1 MDDSDRGAH
10 PSGLAANTP
19 GNILTLYQKTGCT
32 VKSKPLANTG
42 WRVSEIALGTVELGM
57 EYGFRG
63 SAQYSPPSFNDAV
76 ALLRRAFDLGITLFD
91 TAPTYGSGEA
101 LLGCAFDR
109 ASDRPHIATKVIVP
123 GDDSA
128 AERITTSIESSLR
141 SLRMESI
148 DILQIHNTT
157 VETLEREDVMNA
169 LYRAQ
174 RVGKVRWLG
183 VSVDSDVPALRAIC
197 TEGIE
202 TIQLPFNLLN
212 QSSRSLVFSRA
223 AKSGRSI
230 LVRSAYLRGVLT
242 SQLDSIPE
250 RLSELRR
257 FALDAFAVAQCEAD
271 TLAEAA
277 LRFCLSFAPVAS
289 VIIGVKTI
297 AELESNLRDADRG
310 PLSPSTVQALAAF
323 AVEDK
328 ILVNPIHWG
337 ALI

>member
-1 MDDSDRGAH
+1 
-10 PSGLAANTP
+10 
-19 GNILTLYQKTGCT
+19 
-32 VKSKPLANTG
+32 
-42 WRVSEIALGTVELGM
+42 M
-57 EYGFRG
+57 EYGFRC
-63 SAQYSPPSFNDAV
+63 SAHYSPPFFDDAV

-101 LLGCAFDR
+101 LLGRAFDG

-123 GDDSA
+123 EGDSA
-128 AERITTSIESSLR
+128 AEMIAASIESSLR
-141 SLRMESI
+141 SLRVEAI

-169 LYRAQ
+169 LYTAQ
-174 RVGKVRWLG
+174 RAGKVRWLG
-183 VSVDSDVPALRAIC
+183 VSVDDNLPALRALS
-197 TEGIE
+197 TAGIE
-202 TIQLPFNLLN
+202 TVQLPFNLLN
-212 QSSRSLVFSRA
+212 QSSRCLVFPGV
-223 AKSGRSI
+223 AKSGQSI

-242 SQLDSIPE
+242 SRLNSIPE
-250 RLSELRR
+250 KLFELRR
-257 FALDAFAVAQCEAD
+257 FAQDAFAVAQCEAD

-310 PLSPSTVQALAAF
+310 ALSPSTVEALAAF

-328 ILVNPIHWG
+328 TLVNPIHWG
-337 ALI
+337 GLI

>member
-1 MDDSDRGAH
+1 
-10 PSGLAANTP
+10 
-19 GNILTLYQKTGCT
+19 
-32 VKSKPLANTG
+32 
-42 WRVSEIALGTVELGM
+42 
-57 EYGFRG
+57 
-63 SAQYSPPSFNDAV
+63 
-76 ALLRRAFDLGITLFD
+76 
-91 TAPTYGSGEA
+91 
-101 LLGCAFDR
+101 
-109 ASDRPHIATKVIVP
+109 
-123 GDDSA
+123 
-128 AERITTSIESSLR
+128 
-141 SLRMESI
+141 
-148 DILQIHNTT
+148 
-157 VETLEREDVMNA
+157 MNA

-212 QSSRSLVFSRA
+212 QSSRSLVFPRA

-242 SQLDSIPE
+242 SQLASIPE
-250 RLSELRR
+250 RLFELRG

>member
-1 MDDSDRGAH
+1 M
-10 PSGLAANTP
+10 
-19 GNILTLYQKTGCT
+19 
-32 VKSKPLANTG
+32 KSRPLANTG
-42 WRVSEIALGTVELGM
+42 LTVSEIALGTVELGM

-63 SAQYSPPSFNDAV
+63 SAYYSPPSCDDAV
-76 ALLRRAFDLGITLFD
+76 VLLRRAFDLGITLFD

-101 LLGCAFDR
+101 LLGRAFDG
-109 ASDRPHIATKVIVP
+109 ASDRPCIATKVIVP
-123 GDDSA
+123 GDDRA
-128 AERITTSIESSLR
+128 AGLIAASIESSLR
-141 SLRMESI
+141 SLRVEAI

-169 LYRAQ
+169 LYTAQ
-174 RVGKVRWLG
+174 RLGKVGWLG
-183 VSVDSDVPALRAIC
+183 VSVDNDAPALRALC
-197 TEGIE
+197 TEGIK
-202 TIQLPFNLLN
+202 TVQLPFNLLN
-212 QSSRSLVFSRA
+212 QSSRSLVFPGA

-242 SQLDSIPE
+242 SRLDSIPDK
-250 RLSELRR
+250 LSELRR
-257 FALDAFAVAQCEAD
+257 FAQDAFAVAQREAN

-310 PLSPSTVQALAAF
+310 ALSPSTVEALAAF

-328 ILVNPIHWG
+328 TLVNPIHWG
-337 ALI
+337 GLI